1 MKGLIH
7 ALKEFMWAS
16 DILLIRCVFTFLFSL
31 KTWQADSHLGRF
43 LLEYSHAGA
52 SVLEEWAWSHWGWST
67 SFEVVSQVSI
77 TLDLSYKSF
86 LIICLHYYKILHRI
100 SDSRTQMLL
109 PSKSCLQ
116 HLINWRFVLYVHSHV
131 IHGKEVQ
138 FHTFE
143 KCLFFLQLERERMR
157 LIHQEAQRK
166 LHLGVE
172 SSTAAFFIFF
182 GSLFTSL
189 LQL

>member
-16 DILLIRCVFTFLFSL
+16 DILLIERK
-31 KTWQADSHLGRF
+31 KTRQANSHLGRI

-52 SVLEEWAWSHWGWST
+52 SVLEEWAWSHWRWGT

-86 LIICLHYYKILHRI
+86 LIICLHYYKVLHCF

-109 PSKSCLQ
+109 ASKSYLQ
-116 HLINWRFVLYVHSHV
+116 HLINWRFVLYVCSHE

-138 FHTFE
+138 FHAFD
-143 KCLFFLQLERERMR
+143 KCLFLAAWKRENAINPSRSSKKITSR
-157 LIHQEAQRK
+157 GRK
-166 LHLGVE
+166 
-172 SSTAAFFIFF
+172 FNC
-182 GSLFTSL
+182 SLFNFL
-189 LQL
+189 